1 MDYKDISERIILLRQ
16 EIRDLQRMD
25 APHSTHPQRNAA
37 RVECPPISPD
47 DEARWLALA
56 DLALS
61 RGASEVEVAEI
72 EALARKEQTAIKR
85 RIQRRSQQVNR
96 QSKSKQ

>member
-1 MDYKDISERIILLRQ
+1 VS
-16 EIRDLQRMD
+16 
-25 APHSTHPQRNAA
+25 PVN
-37 RVECPPISPD
+37 PD
-47 DEARWLALA
+47 DAARWLALA
-56 DLALS
+56 DLALI

-85 RIQRRSQQVNR
+85 RIQRRSQQVKQ